1 MRTAHLILL
10 FCLAKSFVMAGQLN
24 VSPEPIALNT
34 PLQSVLHTWPREYLE
49 YVGNRI
55 RLSTCTG
62 VIWIGD
68 DKLVSVGVHNRSL
81 DTYQFDP
88 SIPALSACKN
98 EILDTFQKTPLGQL
112 ENIAIS
118 KDGSLAAISNNGHA
132 AVHLYTISNAE
143 LNHIAEIPKVG
154 WWTHGVRFSRE
165 MDYIVYTIFGNPG
178 RIMLFRMTRGDEEIY
193 ITPVQVVN
201 TDLFPL
207 HPKGIDFSKDDRF
220 IAVCHAINN
229 SKAPNRISGA
239 LAVYAF
245 DRIHGKIDPTPVS
258 VIGTSELLSVPE
270 DLCFSP
276 DGSSIL
282 VANHANDTVTV
293 HAFDPVTGKIG
304 ESRVLLQ
311 NPEAKLSF
319 PHGISISPNGKYLAV
334 TNYGDDTVKIY
345 TLTESTANADVQ

>member
-1 MRTAHLILL
+1 MRKGYLILL
-10 FCLAKSFVMAGQLN
+10 FFLAKNFALAGQLT
-24 VSPEPIALNT
+24 VSPEPIASST
-34 PLQSVLHTWPREYLE
+34 PLQSVLHTWPKEYLE

-88 SIPALSACKN
+88 ATPRLSAYKN

-112 ENIAIS
+112 ENIAITS
-118 KDGSLAAISNNGHA
+118 DGSLAAISNNGQA
-132 AVHLYTISNAE
+132 SVHLYTTTKAE
-143 LNHIAEIPKVG
+143 LTHIAEIPKVG

-178 RIMLFRMTRGDEEIY
+178 RIMLFRMTRDGEEVY
-193 ITPVQVVN
+193 ITPLQVMN

-245 DRIHGKIDPTPVS
+245 DRINGKIDPSPVS

-293 HAFDPVTGKIG
+293 HAFDPITGQIG

-311 NPEAKLSF
+311 NPEAQLSF

-345 TLTESTANADVQ
+345 TLSETSSHD